1 MLIKIQQ
8 TKSNFENIFEVSSN
22 GQVLFNA
29 KAPWLKISA
38 PFNMENVRKLV
49 FSDVTG
55 STLYTTK
62 YNIIDNAL
70 EESIPF
76 KYLISKEQK
85 FGQFEIIGKN
95 GREGAFYTLQNG
107 LFEKKFCIEHMGK
120 VYWGYSIDKGKRNI
134 VSLYDENIQ
143 IAQITKP
150 LTVIENLDIY
160 FLHIKEDFT
169 SLIPVLSFFTI
180 YYDYRKYNNAGEFTK
195 NSVEISV
202 SYSYDKNNSKYNPN
216 WFLEEFGQETFNE
229 LNTFLDNL
237 EAEGRVQAKKIG
249 KLVALSF
256 LIIIVIAL
264 IILSI
269 IFILI

>member
-216 WFLEEFGQETFNE
+216 WILEEFGQETFNE

>member
-1 MLIKIQQ
+1 
-8 TKSNFENIFEVSSN
+8 
-22 GQVLFNA
+22 
-29 KAPWLKISA
+29 
-38 PFNMENVRKLV
+38 
-49 FSDVTG
+49 
-55 STLYTTK
+55 
-62 YNIIDNAL
+62 
-70 EESIPF
+70 
-76 KYLISKEQK
+76 
-85 FGQFEIIGKN
+85 
-95 GREGAFYTLQNG
+95 
-107 LFEKKFCIEHMGK
+107 MGK

-216 WFLEEFGQETFNE
+216 WILEEFGQETFNE
-229 LNTFLDNL
+229 LDTFLDSL

>member
-1 MLIKIQQ
+1 MLVKIQQ

-38 PFNMENVRKLV
+38 PFNMENLRKLV
-49 FSDVTG
+49 FSDVNGT
-55 STLYTTK
+55 TLYTTR
-62 YNIIDNAL
+62 YSIIDNAL

-85 FGQFEIIGKN
+85 FGQFEIIGKD
-95 GREGAFYTLQNG
+95 GKEGTFYTMQNG
-107 LFEKKFCIEHMGK
+107 MFERKFCIEHMGK
-120 VYWGYSIDKGKRNI
+120 VYGGYRIDKGKKNI
-134 VSLYDENIQ
+134 VSIYDEDTQ

-160 FLHIKEDFT
+160 FLHLKEDFT
-169 SLIPVLSFFTI
+169 SLIPVLSFFTV

-216 WFLEEFGQETFNE
+216 WIAEEFGQQTLDE
-229 LNTFLDNL
+229 LNAFLDNL
-237 EAEGRVQAKKIG
+237 EAEGRAQAKRIG

-256 LIIIVIAL
+256 LIIILIAL
-264 IILSI
+264 IILFI
-269 IFILI
+269 VFILL

>member
-62 YNIIDNAL
+62 YNIIDNTL

-216 WFLEEFGQETFNE
+216 WILEEFGQETFNE
-229 LNTFLDNL
+229 LNTVLDNL